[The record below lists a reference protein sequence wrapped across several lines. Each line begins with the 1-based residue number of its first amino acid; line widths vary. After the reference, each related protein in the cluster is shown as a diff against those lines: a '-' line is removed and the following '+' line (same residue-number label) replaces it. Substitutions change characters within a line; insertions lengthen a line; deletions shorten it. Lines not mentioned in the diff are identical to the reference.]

1 MRVSESFGAAEERTF
16 VMVKPEGVLRGLV
29 GEIVSRFERRG
40 LRLAALK
47 IVNPTLDQ
55 LVDHYV
61 EHKDRDYFGS
71 MIDHLSTSG
80 PVVPMVWVGPGSVAI
95 ARCMIGIFWLEL

>member
-1 MRVSESFGAAEERTF
+1 MSASDGSSSTEERTF
-16 VMVKPEGVLRGLV
+16 VMVKPEGVQRGLI

-40 LRLAALK
+40 FRLAALK
-47 IVNPTLDQ
+47 FVKPAYDQ

-61 EHKDRDYFGS
+61 EHKDREYFQS

-80 PVVPMVWVGPGSVAI
+80 PVVPMVWIGPGSVAA
-95 ARCMIGIFWLEL
+95 ARCMIGIGKI

>member
-1 MRVSESFGAAEERTF
+1 MSVSQRSREEQTF

-47 IVNPTLDQ
+47 IVTPTLDQ
-55 LVDHYV
+55 LVEHYA
-61 EHKDRDYFGS
+61 EHKDRDYFSS
-71 MIDHLSTSG
+71 MIGHLSTSG
-80 PVVPMVWVGPGSVAI
+80 PVVPMVWIGPGSVA
-95 ARCMIGIFWLEL
+95 AVRCMIGN